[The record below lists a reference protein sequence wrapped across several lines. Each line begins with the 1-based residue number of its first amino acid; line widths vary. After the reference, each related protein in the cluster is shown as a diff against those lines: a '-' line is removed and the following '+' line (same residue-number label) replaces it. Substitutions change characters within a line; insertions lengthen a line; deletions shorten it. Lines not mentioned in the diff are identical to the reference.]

1 MPALILPGLCDASWQ
16 VPQSH
21 SALNGEGKEG
31 RSQSSSCDSRAPE
44 RASNPIPFKCTS
56 LASRSICLPLYSPSS
71 QGKQKIRIRHASL
84 QRGKAF
90 PHSPIDCPPLFFQL
104 YTFWVLG
111 LFFLFLLGLGG
122 DVAYFFF
129 FFVDGN

>member
-90 PHSPIDCPPLFFQL
+90 PHSPIDCPPPFLSVIYILGFGAFF
-104 YTFWVLG
+104 FVFIG
-111 LFFLFLLGLGG
+111 IGG
-122 DVAYFFF
+122 GCCLFFF
-129 FFVDGN
+129 FFCGW